1 MPLPVI
7 LGIVFTVAPGAA
19 EYKRREALEM
29 HSIPRFSVVIP
40 AYNAAETLAEQL
52 TALESQ
58 TYDEPFEVIVADNG
72 SSDATADVALRFN
85 ERIPGL
91 QVIDAGEKRG
101 AAAARNAG
109 ARIASGEYLAFC
121 DADDRVDAEWLEAFD
136 RGVAEFEFMT
146 GSIDHDALNPSS
158 GDSHWRSHVSSLPLA
173 LRFKPY
179 ALSGNMAISREV
191 FESIGGF
198 PEDMSSVGEDVAF
211 SWSLQLAGHELHFQP
226 GAIVAYRHKHE
237 LGSLW
242 RQHVAFGIADVVLYK
257 RFRSYGVPPSKPTS
271 VLAAYGRLLGKLPYL
286 FSSTRRPAAI
296 RGWAKRWG
304 RLRGSIRERVLYL

>member
-1 MPLPVI
+1 
-7 LGIVFTVAPGAA
+7 
-19 EYKRREALEM
+19 M

-52 TALESQ
+52 TALENQ
-58 TYDEPFEVIVADNG
+58 TYREPFDVIVADNG
-72 SSDATADVALRFN
+72 SADATADVARSFA
-85 ERIPGL
+85 ERMSGL
-91 QVIDAGEKRG
+91 QVIDAGQRRG

-121 DADDRVDAEWLEAFD
+121 DADDRVDAGWLEAFA
-136 RGVAEFEFMT
+136 RGVPEFEFMT

-179 ALSGNMAISREV
+179 ALSGNMAVSREV
-191 FESIGGF
+191 FESSGGF
-198 PEDMSSVGEDVAF
+198 PEDMNSVGEDVAF
-211 SWSLQLAGHELHFQP
+211 SWTLQLAGHELHFQP
-226 GAIVAYRHKHE
+226 DAVVAYRHKHD
-237 LGSLW
+237 LSALW

-257 RFRSYGVPPSKPTS
+257 RFRSSGVPPSKPTS
-271 VLAAYGRLLGKLPYL
+271 VVAAYGRLLRKLPYL
-286 FSSTRRPAAI
+286 LSTARRPAVI